1 MKLNICF
8 VSLIFVL
15 IIQSCYHEK
24 EKSDAYGNFEAT
36 ELIISSEMP
45 GRIIR
50 LDIEEGMQL
59 KQGQIVGLVDTILLR
74 KQKNVI
80 IATAKS
86 IDSKIQNQGPEIEV
100 LNEQKSY
107 LLSEK
112 KRIKNLIEG
121 NAATQKQLDDLESQ
135 IAVLDK
141 KITATKVKYNELNKG
156 VLSQKSPLYEQLKQL
171 EEQINKSKLINPVD
185 GQILSVYKRTGE
197 VTGTGMPVYK
207 IADMST
213 LNLKAYIT
221 GAQLP
226 HIKLNQKV
234 EVLIDE
240 DEKTNRKLEGEVIWI
255 SSKAEFT
262 PKTIQTKEERVSQVY
277 AIKVKVKNDGSLK
290 IGMPGEV
297 RFGK

>member
-1 MKLNICF
+1 MKILNFTFISF
-8 VSLIFVL
+8 VVL
-15 IIQSCYHEK
+15 GIISCTNGDQ
-24 EKSDAYGNFEAT
+24 KSDAYGNFEAN
-36 ELIISSEMP
+36 ELIVSSEMP
-45 GRIIR
+45 GKILQ
-50 LDIEEGMQL
+50 LDVEEGIQL
-59 KQGQIVGLVDTILLR
+59 KQGQLVGLVDTVLLQ

-80 IATAKS
+80 AATIRS
-86 IDSKIQNQGPEIEV
+86 IDSKTQSQAPEIEV
-100 LNEQKSY
+100 LTEQRSY
-107 LLSEK
+107 LLTEK
-112 KRIKNLIEG
+112 KRVIKLIEG

-135 IAVLDK
+135 ITVIDK
-141 KITATKVKYNELNKG
+141 KITATKVKYYELNKG

-197 VTGTGMPVYK
+197 VTGAGMPLYK
-207 IADMST
+207 IADMSS

-221 GAQLP
+221 GAQIP

-277 AIKVKVKNDGSLK
+277 AIKVKVNNDGSLK